1 MFYALNF
8 CLFTYIRKGL
18 PKEGQRPKTTYDKS
32 KNTFQGY
39 RKFPD
44 R

>member
-1 MFYALNF
+1 MLSISI
-8 CLFTYIRKGL
+8 CLFIYIRRGL
-18 PKEGQRPKTTYDKS
+18 PMEGEEPKTTEDKS

-39 RKFPD
+39 RKFHD